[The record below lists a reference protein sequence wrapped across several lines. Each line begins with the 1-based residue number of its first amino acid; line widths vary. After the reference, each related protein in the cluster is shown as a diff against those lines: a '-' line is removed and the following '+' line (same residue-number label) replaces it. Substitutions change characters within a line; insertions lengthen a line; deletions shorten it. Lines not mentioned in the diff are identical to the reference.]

1 MNRFTGFNFDKCSCE
16 PCCNDTETIS
26 VNLREAEDIVSEFFS
41 KFVNATSEQQLHTLL
56 LEFYDVAGEN
66 EVKHYI
72 DEDIARKLGD
82 LYEIENG
89 IQDDEGDLA
98 CSLGCCYC
106 K

>member
-1 MNRFTGFNFDKCSCE
+1 MNQFTGFHFDKCPCE

-26 VNLREAEDIVSEFFS
+26 INLREAEDIVSEFFS

-56 LEFYDVAGEN
+56 LEFYDVAGDN

-72 DEDIARKLGD
+72 DEDIARKMGD
-82 LYEIENG
+82 LYEIEVG
-89 IQDDEGDLA
+89 ILDEDGDLA
-98 CSLGCCYC
+98 NCCSQCHC